1 MSTVTSRDGTI
12 IGYTRSG
19 SGPALILVDGALC
32 YRAFG
37 PMPGLA
43 APLDNDFTVYM
54 YDRRGRGESSD
65 TQPYAIEREIE
76 DIAALIEAA
85 GGSACVHGQS
95 SGAVLALMAASK
107 LPTITKV
114 SAYEPPLAVDASQP
128 VTVENYLEQLD
139 ALLAENRRGDAVELF
154 MRLVGSPAEMI
165 AGMRQSPAWPTF
177 ESIAPT
183 LHYDGLIVENPALR
197 QSLPPAFVAELASLK
212 APTLVMAG
220 GASPDWMRNAAQAI
234 TTATPGA
241 QYRMLAGQTHQVE
254 PEALAPVLTGFFKGA
269 GH

>member
-1 MSTVTSRDGTI
+1 MSTVTSRDGTTI
-12 IGYTRSG
+12 SYTRTG
-19 SGPALILVDGALC
+19 DGPALILVDGALC
-32 YRAFG
+32 FRAFG
-37 PMPGLA
+37 PMLELA
-43 APLDNDFTVYM
+43 AQLDKDFTVYI

-76 DIAALIEAA
+76 DIAALIEVA
-85 GGSACVHGQS
+85 GGSAFVHGMS

-114 SAYEPPLAVDASQP
+114 SAYEPPLAIDASRP

-139 ALLAENRRGDAVELF
+139 ALLAANRRGDAVELF
-154 MRLVGSPAEMI
+154 MQLVGTPAEMV

-183 LHYDGLIVENPALR
+183 LHYDGIIVENPALR
-197 QSLPPAFVAELASLK
+197 QSLPPAFADELASIQ

-220 GASPDWMRNAAQAI
+220 GASPDWMRNAAQTIAK
-234 TTATPGA
+234 TTPGA
-241 QYRMLAGQTHQVE
+241 RYRVLEGQTHQVE
-254 PEALAPVLTGFFKGA
+254 SASLAPALTEFFKG
-269 GH
+269 